1 MLVRFMRLTGKTIE
15 IKAEPSDTIS
25 DVKEK
30 IQNIERI
37 PPQHITLS
45 YEEKRLED
53 NHVLSDYNIKEGT
66 TVFFWTKHK

>member
-37 PPQHITLS
+37 PSQRITLS